1 MILSRD
7 RILATHVGSL
17 PRNEELS
24 EMLIDREEGKPL
36 DAQQLADEMD
46 RAVRHVIAKQAEAG
60 IDVGNDGEQ
69 QRVGFQTYVPRR
81 MSGFAGESKRRRG
94 RDFEEFPALVDDL
107 ARRFPKRSRMQ
118 NAPEAQAEL
127 HYLDSSVITQE
138 IDRFQRNAKAA
149 AAFAESF
156 MTTPSPGII
165 STTMLNAYYD
175 SHQSYLAAL
184 AREMRNE
191 YLAIH
196 RAGLLLQVDAPDLAM
211 DRSMFYR
218 DLPDQEFVK
227 AAEMHVAA
235 LNQAIDGIPRD
246 RVRLHCCWGNWN
258 GPHLYD
264 VGLDL
269 ILPVLYQAN
278 VGALSIEFGNP
289 RHQHELEALRRNK
302 LPDHMLLL
310 PGVVESNSNIVEHPE
325 VVARRLEEAVAVVG
339 DRERVIAS
347 ADCGFGTFTN
357 REYVIEPVV
366 WLKLKALRQGADIAS
381 THLWGRSAARQ

>member
-1 MILSRD
+1 MLLSQD

-17 PRNEELS
+17 PRDETLS

-36 DAQQLADEMD
+36 QEQQLAREMD
-46 RAVRHVIAKQAEAG
+46 RAVHHVIANQVEAG
-60 IDVGNDGEQ
+60 IDIGNDGEQ

-107 ARRFPKRSRMQ
+107 TRRFPKRSRMQ

-127 HYLDSSVITQE
+127 RYLGSSAIEQE
-138 IDRFQRNAKAA
+138 IDRFQRAAKTT

-156 MTTPSPGII
+156 MTAPSPGII

-175 SHQSYLAAL
+175 SQQSYLSAL

-196 RAGLLLQVDAPDLAM
+196 RAGLLLQIDAPDLAM
-211 DRSMFYR
+211 DRSMYYR
-218 DLPDQEFVK
+218 DLSDRGFVE

-235 LNQAIDGIPRD
+235 LNQAIDGIPRE

-264 VGLDL
+264 VALDL

-278 VGALSIEFGNP
+278 VGALSVEFGNP
-289 RHQHELEALRRNK
+289 RHQHELEALRRHK
-302 LPDHMLLL
+302 LPAHMLLL

-325 VVARRLEEAVAVVG
+325 VVARRLEEAVAVIG

-366 WLKLKALRQGADIAS
+366 WLKLKALRQGAGIAS
-381 THLWGRSAARQ
+381 ARLWGRAGRST

>member
-7 RILATHVGSL
+7 HILTTHVGSL
-17 PRNEELS
+17 PRSEALS

-36 DAQQLADEMD
+36 NEHQLANEMD
-46 RAVRHVIAKQAEAG
+46 RAVRHVIAKQVEAG
-60 IDVGNDGEQ
+60 IDIGNDGEQ

-81 MSGFAGESKRRRG
+81 MSGFAGVSKRRRG
-94 RDFEEFPALVDDL
+94 RDFEAFPALVDDL
-107 ARRFPKRSRMQ
+107 MRRFPKRSRMQ
-118 NAPEAQAEL
+118 NAPEAQAEI
-127 HYLDSSVITQE
+127 HYLDSSAIQLE
-138 IDRFQRNAKAA
+138 IDRFQRAAKDAG
-149 AAFAESF
+149 AFAESF
-156 MTTPSPGII
+156 MTAPSPGII
-165 STTMLNAYYD
+165 STTMLNAFYD

-196 RAGLLLQVDAPDLAM
+196 RSGLLLQIDAPDLAM
-211 DRSMFYR
+211 DRGMFYQ

-258 GPHLYD
+258 GPHTYD
-264 VGLDL
+264 VALDL

-289 RHQHELEALRRNK
+289 RHQHELEALRRRK

-325 VVARRLEEAVAVVG
+325 VVARRLEEAVAAVG
-339 DRERVIAS
+339 DRERIIAS

-381 THLWGRSAARQ
+381 RRLWGKSATN